1 MHRIK
6 QATSLTNQL
15 TDTRR
20 RSLILTTLAL
30 GMSAVSTLVT
40 PSARANNLVLGRPA
54 PPLTLHT
61 LDGRHIATTDLI
73 GKIVVVTFWASYC
86 DPCREE
92 LPALSAYAKSHKKF
106 GLEVLGFCIDPPDN
120 VDEVTKVA
128 NTLSFPVGFLGSPYA
143 GDYGR
148 IWRMPVS
155 FVIDRQG
162 RLIDNGWNDEQPIWN
177 EERFRRVLDPLF
189 S

>member
-1 MHRIK
+1 MH
-6 QATSLTNQL
+6 TSKPPAAPTNLL
-15 TDTRR
+15 TDARR
-20 RSLILTTLAL
+20 RSFMVRSLAL
-30 GMSAVSTLVT
+30 GLSASTTLIAA
-40 PSARANNLVLGRPA
+40 PAQAGKLVLGQPA

-61 LDGRHIATTDLI
+61 LDGRHITTTDLT

-92 LPALSAYAKSHKKF
+92 LPALSEYAGSHKHS

-120 VDEVTKVA
+120 IDEVTRIA
-128 NTLSFPVGFLGSPYA
+128 RTLSFPVGFLGSPYA

-155 FVIDRQG
+155 FVIDRRG
-162 RLIDNGWNDEQPIWN
+162 RLVDNGWKDDQPVWN
-177 EERFRRVLDPLF
+177 QERFHRVLDPLL